1 MLAVLSKGR
10 RADHLDLAAGECGLE
25 DIGGIHAA
33 LGIARADDIVYLIN
47 DKDDV
52 AVLSYLLDKPFHA
65 ALELAAELRAR
76 DERRQ
81 VEQVNLLILELRRD
95 VAHSDAL
102 GEPLGDSRLADAGFA
117 DKAGVILLA
126 AVEDL
131 DNALKL
137 LLAAD
142 HRIELTLAGAGGEVD
157 AVIIKE
163 LALAALGGI
172 LLGLAAARLPA
183 LVLALV

>member
-1 MLAVLSKGR
+1 M
-10 RADHLDLAAGECGLE
+10 
-25 DIGGIHAA
+25 
-33 LGIARADDIVYLIN
+33 
-47 DKDDV
+47 
-52 AVLSYLLDKPFHA
+52 LSYLLDKPLHA
-65 ALELAAELRAR
+65 ALKLAAELRAR
-76 DERRQ
+76 DECRQ
-81 VEQVNLLILELRRD
+81 VEQVDLLIPELRRNI
-95 VAHSDAL
+95 AHGDAL
-102 GEPLGDSRLADAGFA
+102 REPFGDGSLADAGFA

-172 LLGLAAARLPA
+172 LLSLAAARLSA
-183 LVLALV
+183 LILALV

>member
-1 MLAVLSKGR
+1 M
-10 RADHLDLAAGECGLE
+10 
-25 DIGGIHAA
+25 
-33 LGIARADDIVYLIN
+33 
-47 DKDDV
+47 
-52 AVLSYLLDKPFHA
+52 LSYLLDKTLHA
-65 ALELAAELRAR
+65 ALELAAELCTR

-81 VEQVNLLILELRRD
+81 VEQVDLLILELRRD
-95 VAHSDAL
+95 IAHGDAL
-102 GEPLGDSRLADAGFA
+102 RKSLGDSRLADAGFT
-117 DKAGVILLA
+117 DEAGVILLA

-163 LALAALGGI
+163 LALAALGWI
-172 LLGLAAARLPA
+172 LLSLAAARLSA